1 MQYQSW
7 WGLEETTPNTSLTS
21 LVWCLPT
28 LLPTFLCAKVL
39 ALKAPEKA
47 LAFYLGGEGGQLTG
61 MGSFYL
67 AVS

>member
-1 MQYQSW
+1 MPVLV
-7 WGLEETTPNTSLTS
+7 GFGENHPKHFPNQS

-28 LLPTFLCAKVL
+28 LLPAFLSAKVL
-39 ALKAPEKA
+39 SLKAPEKA
-47 LAFYLGGEGGQLTG
+47 LAFYLGGEGGQLRG